1 MHTILSNSG
10 GMAREGDDLVV
21 ISPGPI
27 SQQNIVEFV
36 TNPSAGGIAVFIG
49 NEIML
54 LMYMGTC
61 CINM

>member
-1 MHTILSNSG
+1 
-10 GMAREGDDLVV
+10 MAREGDDLVV